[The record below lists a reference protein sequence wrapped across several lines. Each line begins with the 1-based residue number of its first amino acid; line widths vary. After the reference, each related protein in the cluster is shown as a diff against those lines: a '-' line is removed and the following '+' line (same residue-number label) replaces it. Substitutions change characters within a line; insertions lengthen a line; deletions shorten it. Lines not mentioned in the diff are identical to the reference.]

1 MAHADFSLPD
11 ELHTDISHLGLDIQD
26 GHKRVIA
33 YVSTLWSETMKI
45 TVPLY

>member
-11 ELHTDISHLGLDIQD
+11 ELHTDISHLGLGIQD
-26 GHKRVIA
+26 GQERVIA
-33 YVSTLWSETMKI
+33 YVSTPGSETMKI